1 MSTHKKNASRCVI
14 CLLFGKWGAKV
25 STFFVTSD
33 LFISA
38 AFRATIAIKVC
49 KIISMIRSIDWSTL
63 EVRAR
68 GCARGNRTPTQI
80 IFKNMQKSPYHGVSV
95 LTRSARTSART
106 NFWCAPLNGGDHG
119 DFFDYLI
126 VNLAQ
131 KAEKIQLVEN
141 QKNFQKSSKISKN
154 SKFFDFLLI
163 FSTFKFM
170 YNIF

>member
-1 MSTHKKNASRCVI
+1 MGY
-14 CLLFGKWGAKV
+14 LFWLVA
-25 STFFVTSD
+25 
-33 LFISA
+33 
-38 AFRATIAIKVC
+38 RAQ
-49 KIISMIRSIDWSTL
+49 
-63 EVRAR
+63 VRAQTFDVHHWI
-68 GCARGNRTPTQI
+68 AVITEI
-80 IFKNMQKSPYHGVSV
+80 
-95 LTRSARTSART
+95 
-106 NFWCAPLNGGDHG
+106 
-119 DFFDYLI
+119 FFDYFI